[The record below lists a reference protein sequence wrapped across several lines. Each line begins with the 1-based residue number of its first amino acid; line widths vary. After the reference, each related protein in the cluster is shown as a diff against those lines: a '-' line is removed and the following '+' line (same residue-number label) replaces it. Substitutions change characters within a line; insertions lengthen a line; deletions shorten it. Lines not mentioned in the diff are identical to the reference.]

1 MKILKSIRLVLACI
15 TVLAVTP
22 TLAED
27 IQMGS
32 VAMDIPVEM
41 VKRMGVLTKYLSAK
55 SELSI
60 TFRASPNLDSA
71 VDDLGAGR
79 TQIAYLTPVAY
90 LQAREKYGVVPL
102 VAPLTNGQ
110 PTFALVI
117 GVKNDSPFKS
127 VDDLKGKRFAFGD
140 EKALLQK
147 ASVEAMGI
155 KVTDFSKIAYL
166 KHYDNIA
173 KAVLNGD
180 FDAGIL
186 KDTVAEDFKSKG
198 IRVLKSSEQLPS
210 YVFAVDKNTPPETVG
225 KLKAAFLALKRGTPA
240 HNATLDGFNKG
251 YDGFV
256 ATSDSAYDII
266 RKLTAPYKAGT
277 R

>member
-1 MKILKSIRLVLACI
+1 MKILKSARLVLACI
-15 TVLAVTP
+15 AALAVTP
-22 TLAED
+22 TLAEE

-41 VKRMGVLTKYLSAK
+41 VKRMGVLTKYLSEK
-55 SELSI
+55 SGLSV

-79 TQIAYLTPVAY
+79 TQVAYLTPVAY

-102 VAPLTNGQ
+102 VAPLNNGR
-110 PTFALVI
+110 PTFALVV
-117 GVKNDSPFKS
+117 GVKSDSPFKS
-127 VDDLKGKRFAFGD
+127 IEDLKGKRFAFGD

-155 KVTDFSKIAYL
+155 KVTEFSKIAYL

-186 KDTVAEDFKSKG
+186 KDTVADDFKSKG

-210 YVFAVDKNTPPETVG
+210 YVFAVDKNTPKETVD

-240 HNATLDGFNKG
+240 HNATLDGFDKG

-256 ATSDSAYDII
+256 EVSDSAYDIV
-266 RKLTAPYKAGT
+266 RKLTAPYKTGAK
-277 R
+277 

>member
-1 MKILKSIRLVLACI
+1 MRLLKIARLALACI
-15 TVLAVTP
+15 AALSVAP
-22 TLAED
+22 ALAEE

-41 VKRMGVLTKYLSAK
+41 VKRMTVLTKYLSEK
-55 SELSI
+55 SGLSVK
-60 TFRASPNLDSA
+60 FKASPNLGSA
-71 VDDLGAGR
+71 VEDLGAGH

-102 VAPLTNGQ
+102 VAPLNNGR

-117 GVKNDSPFKS
+117 GVKSDSPFKS
-127 VDDLKGKRFAFGD
+127 VEDLRGKRFAFGD

-155 KVTDFSKIAYL
+155 KVTEFGKVAYL
-166 KHYDNIA
+166 NHYDNIA
-173 KAVLNGD
+173 KAVLAGD

-186 KDTVAEDFKSKG
+186 KDTVADDFKSKG
-198 IRVLKSSEQLPS
+198 IRVLKSSAQLPS
-210 YVFAVDKNTPPETVG
+210 YVFAVEKSTPKETVE
-225 KLKAAFLALKRGTPA
+225 KLKAAFLALKRGTA
-240 HNATLDGFNKG
+240 ENNATLDGFDKG

-256 ATSDSAYDII
+256 ESSDAAYDIV
-266 RKLTAPYKAGT
+266 RKLTAPYKTGAK
-277 R
+277 